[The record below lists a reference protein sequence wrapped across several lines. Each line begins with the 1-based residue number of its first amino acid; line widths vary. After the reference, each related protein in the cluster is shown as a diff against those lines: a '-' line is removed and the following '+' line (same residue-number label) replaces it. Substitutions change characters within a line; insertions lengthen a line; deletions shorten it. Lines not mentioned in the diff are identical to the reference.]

1 MVDDVISNI
10 SVLLLATDGDTK
22 LERRLSEERV
32 LLNTVDVAYIL
43 LSLIGTRISFE
54 DKLRCKLM
62 LIH

>member
-22 LERRLSEERV
+22 LECRLSEERV
-32 LLNTVDVAYIL
+32 LLNTVDVAYI
-43 LSLIGTRISFE
+43 LIGTRISFE